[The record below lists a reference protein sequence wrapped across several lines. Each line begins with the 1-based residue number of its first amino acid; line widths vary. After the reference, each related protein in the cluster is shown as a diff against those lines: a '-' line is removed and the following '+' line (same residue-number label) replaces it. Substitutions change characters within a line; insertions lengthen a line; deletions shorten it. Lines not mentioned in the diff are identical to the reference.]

1 MSLLPVR
8 KFGDPVLREKT
19 HEVGKIDKAIKELV
33 KTMEETMHEASGVGL
48 AATQIGVLKKVFVYD
63 AGEGT
68 KVIINPRIVSRDGEI
83 EDEEGCISV
92 PGVRVKVKRAE
103 KVKIEGQD
111 LEGNPVELEAEG
123 LLARIFQHEMDHLEG
138 KIILDRCSR
147 GERRKALQQIE
158 EMIVEEEGT

>member
-19 HEVGKIDKAIKELV
+19 HEVKKIDEAIKELV
-33 KTMEETMHEASGVGL
+33 KAMEETMHEASGVGL

-68 KVIINPRIVSRDGEI
+68 KVIINPRIVSRDGEV

-147 GERRKALQQIE
+147 GERRKALHQIE
-158 EMIVEEEGT
+158 EMIGEEE